1 MPRSLQHRRL
11 GTNTANTHPC
21 EIYASMRIRGI
32 GRTGAPEVSDAVRVQ
47 ATSFQPYS
55 SRASCGERGMEVPA
69 DFGPRS
75 RYRFSRQM
83 DALLSKSASFGHYI
97 AQMSADTSSVMNRHL
112 LLQFGDRL
120 RALRKARGMTA
131 EQLASA
137 AGITR
142 TTLRAV
148 ESGDPSPAMGTY
160 LRVMAALGISGELAL
175 LAGDTLSPAPPG
187 SAAARS
193 RRRPP
198 AVRIEIATSGSA
210 HREQDLRSMA
220 LHEEAVRLIKRH
232 PQLVDQAKSVLAR
245 WITEQP
251 GSRSMSLW
259 CEWEAI
265 LADRRW
271 RKVLSSTAHAQQLRQ
286 ASPLVVLVPEESRQK
301 IIGQVV
307 ALREGVVLTGPADLV
322 SELQGDLP
330 VQPGS

>member
-1 MPRSLQHRRL
+1 MHGSARRL
-11 GTNTANTHPC
+11 
-21 EIYASMRIRGI
+21 R
-32 GRTGAPEVSDAVRVQ
+32 
-47 ATSFQPYS
+47 S
-55 SRASCGERGMEVPA
+55 SISV
-69 DFGPRS
+69 
-75 RYRFSRQM
+75 QM
-83 DALLSKSASFGHYI
+83 DTLLSKNNVYGHYD
-97 AQMSADTSSVMNRHL
+97 AQMSADTSVINRHL

-137 AGITR
+137 TGITR
-142 TTLRAV
+142 KTLRAV

-198 AVRIEIATSGSA
+198 AIRIEIATSGSA

-220 LHEEAVRLIKRH
+220 LHEEAVRLIKRQ

-245 WITEQP
+245 WITDQP
-251 GSRSMSLW
+251 RSRSMSLW
-259 CEWEAI
+259 REWEAI
-265 LADRRW
+265 MADRRW

-286 ASPLVVLVPEESRQK
+286 ASPLAVLVPEESRQR
-301 IIGQVV
+301 ILEQVA
-307 ALREGVVLTGPADLV
+307 ALRRGVVLTGPADLV
-322 SELQGDLP
+322 SESRGDQLAN
-330 VQPGS
+330 PGT